1 MKKLLLL
8 FVLVTG
14 TLAVHAAD
22 LEWNVSDWTGYSN
35 GDTIV
40 GKSDNLS
47 VTIDGLTLYSDEGY
61 YLTYATGSK
70 TVGDVTYTARVKTNG
85 AGKTTR
91 RAMKFV
97 VDGPCEIA
105 ATIAHGSSSGDAR
118 SLIVYDSIQA
128 TQIGTISAEA
138 NATVCD
144 TVTYSGDGTTIILY
158 SDANIGIY
166 DIQVTYSNIV
176 SGDNSAYIESDTL
189 LTYTCSSG
197 TTIGSTLQAGNGTI
211 YFNTGS
217 TTDASSYGEGYYSYK
232 IDVDFPEKYVLL
244 KLAENETLQAG
255 DVISLTGYETA
266 GTPSSSKV
274 IAFNIYS
281 GLDKSGADSLTHLT
295 FTAKSTLETMT
306 YTVSEGDGLVGL
318 DSLCIGRSTN
328 YSVYLIAAIIT
339 RSTTITDIERA
350 TIDEWA
356 TFSSSSN
363 VTYDTESVT
372 AYTAKVVTEE
382 STTYIQLTE
391 YEGDVLPANTGFVL
405 HSTGESITL
414 TLTDETTTGVDD
426 NDLIPT
432 CETVFTVTESK
443 TYYGLG
449 SDATFYPIAVG
460 GTAPA
465 NRAYLKIDSSSSD
478 AIAMSIID
486 SDAEEDV
493 TNDTTGI
500 SSVKNSA
507 TQQDGV
513 YYNLQGMRVSEPAS
527 GIYIVNGK
535 KVIIK

>member
-8 FVLVTG
+8 FVLVAS

-22 LEWNVSDWTGYSN
+22 LEWNVSDWTGYSD

-61 YLTYATGSK
+61 YLTYATGNK

-166 DIQVTYSNIV
+166 DIQVTYTTSDDV
-176 SGDNSAYIESDTL
+176 SSGTATDTLLVYTITAADTASSHVKTYLEAGPGTIYLGASKVEASTVAPSGYAYKLDGDNS
-189 LTYTCSSG
+189 SS
-197 TTIGSTLQAGNGTI
+197 
-211 YFNTGS
+211 NT
-217 TTDASSYGEGYYSYK
+217 
-232 IDVDFPEKYVLL
+232 KYVLL
-244 KLAENETLQAG
+244 TLADGVTFQAG
-255 DVISLTGYETA
+255 DIISMQTYCGSA
-266 GTPSSSKV
+266 PSESKPYGV
-274 IAFNIYS
+274 SIYTELGGDSIAS
-281 GLDKSGADSLTHLT
+281 DTLS
-295 FTAKSTLETMT
+295 AKNTLETFT
-306 YTVSEGDGLVGL
+306 YIVSDNDGISGVSAIYVQRNYGW
-318 DSLCIGRSTN
+318 STYF
-328 YSVYLIAAIIT
+328 YSATII
-339 RSTTITDIERA
+339 RESTATTIERA
-350 TIDEWA
+350 TIDNWA

-363 VTYDTESVT
+363 VSYDTESVK
-372 AYTAKVVTEE
+372 AYTATLVTDND
-382 STTYIQLTE
+382 TTYIQLAQ
-391 YEGDVLPANTGFVL
+391 YDGGGVLPAETGFL
-405 HSTGESITL
+405 LYSTDESITL
-414 TLTDETTTGVDD
+414 TTTTTEATVEVST
-426 NDLIPT
+426 NDLIAT
-432 CETVFTVTESK
+432 CDTVFTVTESK
-443 TYYGLG
+443 KYYGLG
-449 SDATFYPIAVG
+449 SGATFYPIAVG

-465 NRAYLKIDSSSSD
+465 NRAYLIIESDASAITMSIVDSDSTTDSSD
-478 AIAMSIID
+478 
-486 SDAEEDV
+486 
-493 TNDTTGI
+493 DTTGI
-500 SSVKNSA
+500 SSVETAVK
-507 TQQDGV
+507 QDGV